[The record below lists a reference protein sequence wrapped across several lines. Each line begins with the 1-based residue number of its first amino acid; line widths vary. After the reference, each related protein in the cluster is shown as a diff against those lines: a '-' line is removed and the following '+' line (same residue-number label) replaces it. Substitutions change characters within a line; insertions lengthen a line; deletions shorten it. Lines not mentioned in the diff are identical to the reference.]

1 MVSADDEIRT
11 ADRNENVD
19 LFWAVRGG
27 GDNYVNL
34 QLAED
39 DSDRT
44 AGAYRSHFERLR
56 RIKAE
61 YHPYNHVR
69 LKSQHSSL
77 M

>member
-44 AGAYRSHFERLR
+44 AGAYRAISKGFDASR
-56 RIKAE
+56 RNITRIITFA
-61 YHPYNHVR
+61 
-69 LKSQHSSL
+69 
-77 M
+77 